1 MVCSPYLQYC
11 FIHVLHPS
19 IRRKTV
25 LESHFQHI
33 SIFRL
38 GSPSLVSNQSAS
50 CGICA
55 AHLLFTCG
63 RYDVIKPLP
72 PCLQIYPPRP

>member
-1 MVCSPYLQYC
+1 MVCSAYLQYC

-38 GSPSLVSNQSAS
+38 GVQALFLIRVPPAASARHTCFS
-50 CGICA
+50 HA
-55 AHLLFTCG
+55 AVTM
-63 RYDVIKPLP
+63 
-72 PCLQIYPPRP
+72 